1 LVWYNVEFL
10 FYLVKEIGLSPKNI
24 YIYTNTQDK
33 LILQK
38 QGNQQAQQYLD
49 KARSLGLP

>member
-1 LVWYNVEFL
+1 MLNYPDSALMYYNVA
-10 FYLVKEIGLSPKNI
+10 
-24 YIYTNTQDK
+24 TQINPNFPYPYK
-33 LILQK
+33 AMGLILQK